1 MKNVTKYTTCE
12 DVKHVLMLKF
22 GISIKRISSFSLFE
36 VSGDLERMLQ
46 GRTRILKTL
55 RLWGS
60 ERANLKLVLKA
71 VNDDKTCLLK
81 DNVPEYVDSAVD
93 VHTTAIREEREFLY
107 SPLLIKSSRSTLS
120 NDKSLV
126 KYAVKKSL
134 KPTETL
140 NCADEKEQNI
150 LSVKDFRG
158 EQDIEKAENMPIT
171 DNSMSTSHTQK
182 KSKGRKALFQK
193 CLHGLIPLRKTRRST
208 IRSNKGLVRN
218 EVAVDNI
225 SIKKQPSDNAEN
237 TLNSQF
243 PDLEEIC
250 RYYWNSNSESDN
262 ESDIDD
268 ESDLLLDFNKAFLK
282 SGRDDS
288 CDQGIDDSDSC
299 FGDLNTAFIDE
310 NNIRINSS
318 KSSVDDTDI
327 SISDTS
333 DCELEQ
339 NISSC
344 DVVRN
349 IFCGGQSPSGAVSE
363 DDAMDSFMRTKI
375 YDSESEEELY

>member
-1 MKNVTKYTTCE
+1 MKNVTKYTTCD
-12 DVKHVLMLKF
+12 DVKHVLLLKF
-22 GISIKRISSFSLFE
+22 GISIKRISSYSLFE

-55 RLWGS
+55 RSWGS
-60 ERANLKLVLKA
+60 ERANLKLVLKT
-71 VNDDKTCLLK
+71 VDDDKTCLLK
-81 DNVPEYVDSAVD
+81 DNVTEYVDSAVD
-93 VHTTAIREEREFLY
+93 AYTTAIKEECEFLY

-120 NDKSLV
+120 NDESLV

-140 NCADEKEQNI
+140 NGAEEKEQNRP
-150 LSVKDFRG
+150 SVKDFRG
-158 EQDIEKAENMPIT
+158 EQEIEKAENMPIT
-171 DNSMSTSHTQK
+171 DNSMSTSHTHK

-193 CLHGLIPLRKTRRST
+193 CLHGLVPLRKTKRFT
-208 IRSNKGLVRN
+208 KRSNEGLARN

-225 SIKKQPSDNAEN
+225 SVKKQPSDNAEN
-237 TLNSQF
+237 TLNTQF

-288 CDQGIDDSDSC
+288 CDQGIDDSDAC

-327 SISDTS
+327 SISDIS

-349 IFCGGQSPSGAVSE
+349 IFCGHSPGGAVSE

-375 YDSESEEELY
+375 YDSESEEELC